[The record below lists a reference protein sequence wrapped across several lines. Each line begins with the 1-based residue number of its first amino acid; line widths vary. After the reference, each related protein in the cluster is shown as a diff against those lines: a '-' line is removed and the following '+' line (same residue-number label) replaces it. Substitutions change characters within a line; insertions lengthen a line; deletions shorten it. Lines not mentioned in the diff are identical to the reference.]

1 MRDHDYSASSEFLA
15 DFFGSTTEHA
25 VELRSLPNERGSAPS
40 KPLFGRDLPL
50 VEGHCKRW
58 DGLGRAMY
66 FGTCTR
72 IIGSPSGTR
81 ADLAECPALWAEV
94 DTRKLGLDK
103 ETVRQAVV
111 SLPHPPSIVIDSGGG
126 LHFYWLL
133 TESID
138 IRQSADNAAETEESI
153 VAVLKQLA
161 GIIAGD
167 TSVCDLPRIMRLPGS
182 HNTKPEVMATNADLP
197 ALVTVLAAD
206 WQRRHEF
213 SDLVDWLDWQRPVIT
228 APISPEKG
236 KAVAEDNPY
245 LAAASRLGFK
255 PPLDVE
261 KALAAMSYLGN
272 GDTGIHQTQLR
283 VSASLVAQGVDEDE
297 IVTLLMATTM
307 RAAGNHARTWNW
319 RREERALRTM
329 IATARTK
336 FVKPVEKP
344 VEKPV
349 AVSNP
354 KSGPT
359 DSGAQAVPLAPEPK
373 KKRTRK
379 ETAEPESEG
388 ALIARLGEAVISYWL
403 KERGPLI
410 VIAGDP
416 WTYRDGYWRLFDATL
431 HHSLRVAV
439 QGVIASAGVS
449 PVTSLLNAVHRYVI
463 ERPSLNREEVPWDAS
478 GFIVGRNG
486 AINPETGTI
495 IPHSPELY
503 ATSRIEANFDPAA
516 TCPIWLSFLEAAFA
530 DLAPEEAAKCIET
543 LAEIF
548 GSFLIRRKR
557 RELTKALLVIGP
569 TRTGKSQVAYVA
581 RGLVGGK
588 PSGIRAVSLAE
599 HFGVEPLVGASGWI
613 ADDAVKENEFLDAEW
628 FKVIVDGAPIS
639 VPRKNQQDWNGCLD
653 IPVLL
658 TANHLPRV
666 KDQSGAV
673 YNRALIMRMTVQRA
687 EEDPNNRK
695 IAEEIVEGELGGVF
709 NWAITGWKRLAAR
722 RHFAPPPVMLKAMKT
737 YVANNSPVA
746 TWMEAAVE
754 QNAAY
759 MVDRRDLIASFNGW
773 FALEAGAEAKPLGA
787 RALFP
792 AMRSVLPH
800 VDDYKSGAARYLAGV
815 RLTEEGLE
823 TWQLF
828 LDSKPGSGF
837 SPNSRVDV
845 NRPAPPKKQA
855 APNTQASMPPA
866 TSKTLF

>member
-1 MRDHDYSASSEFLA
+1 MRDHDYSPSSEFLA
-15 DFFGSTTEHA
+15 EFFGSTTEHA
-25 VELRSLPNERGSAPS
+25 VELRSLPNERGAGPNR
-40 KPLFGRDLPL
+40 PLFGRDMPL
-50 VEGHCKRW
+50 VEDHCKRR
-58 DGLGRAMY
+58 DGTGRAMY
-66 FGTCTR
+66 FGVCTR
-72 IIGSPSGTR
+72 TIGSSSGART
-81 ADLAECPALWAEV
+81 DLAECPALWAEV

-103 ETVRQAVV
+103 ETVRKAVV
-111 SLPHPPSIVIDSGGG
+111 SLPHPPSVVIDSGGG

-133 TESID
+133 TEALD
-138 IRQSADNAAETEESI
+138 VRQGAEGAAETEESI
-153 VAVLKQLA
+153 TAVLKQLA
-161 GIIAGD
+161 GTMAGD
-167 TSVCDLPRIMRLPGS
+167 TNVCDLPRIMRLPGS
-182 HNTKPEVMATNADLP
+182 HNSKPEVMATNNGQP
-197 ALVTVLAAD
+197 ALVMVLVAD

-213 SDLVDWLDWQRPVIT
+213 SDLVEWLDWQRPVVT
-228 APISPEKG
+228 APVEPGKEKS
-236 KAVAEDNPY
+236 APEDNPY
-245 LAAASRLGFK
+245 LAAAARLGFK

-261 KALAAMSYLGN
+261 KALAAMSYLGS

-283 VSASLVAQGVDEDE
+283 VSASLVSQGVEEDE
-297 IVTLLMATTM
+297 IVTLLMAATL
-307 RAAGNHARTWNW
+307 RAAGLHARTWNW
-319 RREERALRTM
+319 RREERSLRTM

-336 FVKPVEKP
+336 FVTPVEKP
-344 VEKPV
+344 VDKPV
-349 AVSNP
+349 APVVAQTQG
-354 KSGPT
+354 KS
-359 DSGAQAVPLAPEPK
+359 DAQSAAPEPER

-379 ETAEPESEG
+379 EAPEPESEG

-416 WTYRDGYWRLFDATL
+416 WTYRDGYWRLFDAIL

-449 PVTSLLNAVHRYVI
+449 PVTSLLNAVHRYII
-463 ERPSLNREEVPWDAS
+463 ERPSLSREEVPWDAS

-486 AINPETGTI
+486 AINPETGVI
-495 IPHSPELY
+495 VPHSPELY
-503 ATSRIEANFDPAA
+503 ATSRIEANFDPVA
-516 TCPIWLSFLEAAFA
+516 TCPIWLSFLDAAFA

-548 GSFLIRRKR
+548 GSFLIRKKR

-581 RGLVGGK
+581 RGLVGGR

-599 HFGVEPLVGASGWI
+599 HFGVEPLLGASAWI

-746 TWMEAAVE
+746 TWIEAAVE
-754 QNAAY
+754 QNLAY

-800 VDDYKSGAARYLAGV
+800 VDDHKIREARYLTGV
-815 RLTEEGLE
+815 RLTDEGLA

-828 LDSKPGSGF
+828 IDGKQGSGF
-837 SPNSRVDV
+837 SPNSRYDV
-845 NRPAPPKKQA
+845 NRPAPAKKQVA
-855 APNTQASMPPA
+855 QNGGRIDDKAKSR
-866 TSKTLF
+866 TLF

>member
-1 MRDHDYSASSEFLA
+1 MRDHDYSPSSEFLA
-15 DFFGSTTEHA
+15 EFFGSTTEHA
-25 VELRSLPNERGSAPS
+25 VELRSLPNERGAGPNR
-40 KPLFGRDLPL
+40 PLFGRDMPL
-50 VEGHCKRW
+50 VEDHCKRW
-58 DGLGRAMY
+58 DGTGRAMY
-66 FGTCTR
+66 FGVCTR
-72 IIGSPSGTR
+72 AIGSSSGART
-81 ADLAECPALWAEV
+81 DLAECPALWAEV

-103 ETVRQAVV
+103 ETVRKAVV
-111 SLPHPPSIVIDSGGG
+111 SLPHPPSVVIDSGGG

-133 TESID
+133 TEALD
-138 IRQSADNAAETEESI
+138 VRQGAEGAAETEESI
-153 VAVLKQLA
+153 TAVLKQLA
-161 GIIAGD
+161 GTMAGD
-167 TSVCDLPRIMRLPGS
+167 TNVCDLPRIMRLPGS
-182 HNTKPEVMATNADLP
+182 HNSKPEVMATNNGQP
-197 ALVTVLAAD
+197 ALAMVLAAD

-213 SDLVDWLDWQRPVIT
+213 SDLVEWLDWQRPVVT
-228 APISPEKG
+228 APVEPGKEKS
-236 KAVAEDNPY
+236 APEDNPY
-245 LAAASRLGFK
+245 LAAAARLGFK

-261 KALAAMSYLGN
+261 KALAAMSYLGS

-283 VSASLVAQGVDEDE
+283 VSASLVSQGVEEDE
-297 IVTLLMATTM
+297 IVTLLMAATL
-307 RAAGNHARTWNW
+307 RAAGLHARTWNW

-344 VEKPV
+344 VDKPV
-349 AVSNP
+349 APVAAQTQS
-354 KSGPT
+354 KS
-359 DSGAQAVPLAPEPK
+359 DAQSAAPEPER

-379 ETAEPESEG
+379 DPPEPESEG

-416 WTYRDGYWRLFDATL
+416 WTYRDGYWRLFDAIL

-449 PVTSLLNAVHRYVI
+449 PVTSLLNAVHRYII
-463 ERPSLNREEVPWDAS
+463 ERPSLSREEVPWDAS

-486 AINPETGTI
+486 AINPETGVI
-495 IPHSPELY
+495 VPHSPELY

-516 TCPIWLSFLEAAFA
+516 TCPIWLSFLDAAFA

-548 GSFLIRRKR
+548 GSFLIRKKR

-599 HFGVEPLVGASGWI
+599 HFGVEPLLGASAWI

-746 TWMEAAVE
+746 TWIEAAVE
-754 QNAAY
+754 QNLAY

-800 VDDYKSGAARYLAGV
+800 VDDHKIREARYLTGV
-815 RLTEEGLE
+815 RLTDEGLA

-828 LDSKPGSGF
+828 IDGKQGAGF
-837 SPNSRVDV
+837 SPNSRYDV
-845 NRPAPPKKQA
+845 NRPAPAKKQVA
-855 APNTQASMPPA
+855 QNGGRIDDEAKSR
-866 TSKTLF
+866 TLF

>member
-1 MRDHDYSASSEFLA
+1 MRDHDYSVSSEFLA

-25 VELRSLPNERGSAPS
+25 VELRSLPNERGSAAA
-40 KPLFGRDLPL
+40 KPLFGRDLTL
-50 VEGHCKRW
+50 VDGHCKRW
-58 DGLGRAMY
+58 DGLERAMY
-66 FGTCTR
+66 FGVCTR
-72 IIGSPSGTR
+72 ITGSPSGTR

-103 ETVRQAVV
+103 TMVRQAVT

-161 GIIAGD
+161 GIMAGD
-167 TSVCDLPRIMRLPGS
+167 TSVCDLARIMRLPGS
-182 HNTKPEVMATNADLP
+182 HNTKPEVMATNGDQP

-206 WQRRHEF
+206 WSHRHEL
-213 SDLVDWLDWQRPVIT
+213 SDLVEWLDWQRPVIM
-228 APISPEKG
+228 APIPPEKS
-236 KAVAEDNPY
+236 KADDNPY
-245 LAAASRLGFK
+245 LAAAARLGFK

-272 GDTGIHQTQLR
+272 GDSGIHQTQLR
-283 VSASLVAQGVDEDE
+283 VSASLVSQGVEDDE

-307 RAAGNHARTWNW
+307 RAAGLHARTWNW
-319 RREERALRTM
+319 RREERAIRTM
-329 IATARTK
+329 ITTARAK
-336 FVKPVEKP
+336 FVRP

-349 AVSNP
+349 AAP
-354 KSGPT
+354 KSEPAE
-359 DSGAQAVPLAPEPK
+359 SGEPAASTSPEPK
-373 KKRTRK
+373 KKRNRK
-379 ETAEPESEG
+379 GAAEPESEG

-463 ERPSLNREEVPWDAS
+463 ERPSLNREEVPWDSS
-478 GFIVGRNG
+478 GYIVGRNG
-486 AINPETGTI
+486 AIHPETGAI

-530 DLAPEEAAKCIET
+530 DLAPEEAAKCIST

-588 PSGIRAVSLAE
+588 PSGIRAVSLTE
-599 HFGVEPLVGASGWI
+599 HFGVEPLLGASAWV

-639 VPRKNQQDWNGCLD
+639 VPRKNQQDWTGCLD

-658 TANHLPRV
+658 TANHMPRV

-695 IAEEIVEGELGGVF
+695 IAEEIIEGELGGVF
-709 NWAITGWKRLAAR
+709 NWAITGWKRLSAR

-737 YVANNSPVA
+737 YVSSNSPVA
-746 TWMEAAVE
+746 TWIEAAIE
-754 QNAAY
+754 PDSSY

-800 VDDYKSGAARYLAGV
+800 VDDHKIREARFMVGV
-815 RLTEEGLE
+815 RLSDEGLA

-828 LDSKPGSGF
+828 IDGKQGSGF
-837 SPNSRVDV
+837 SPNSRYDV
-845 NRPAPPKKQA
+845 NRPAPIKKQTGLEEPQNDA
-855 APNTQASMPPA
+855 GAKSRTV
-866 TSKTLF
+866 F